1 MGSVL
6 GRRRSVVPTLI
17 NVAEAPNGAASLLK
31 ITTADRPGLLVDIVR
46 VLKVG
51 AHSCTARAGSSLTT
65 RCGHMQ
71 PAAGARDS
79 SLRASCRGYTPV
91 ILCRT
96 PACQHCQHQ
105 CHLLCLA

>member
-6 GRRRSVVPTLI
+6 GRKRSVVPTLI

-51 AHSCTARAGSSLTT
+51 CRGQHDSGSS
-65 RCGHMQ
+65 RCHIGHADDRLGMEQ
-71 PAAGARDS
+71 VYPW
-79 SLRASCRGYTPV
+79 LQQL
-91 ILCRT
+91 ILC
-96 PACQHCQHQ
+96 PAPPVCAGHQ
-105 CHLLCLA
+105 PERGVSRGGHRRQ